1 VACFQLEYST
11 SLIFN
16 VASPVL
22 LFLPLALSI
31 VLGRYIWKHI
41 RPGKMLRPV
50 WHSLCSGLLVTTTLA
65 YATMTAA
72 ALEVFYC
79 QPIDGR
85 NLLVASSYT
94 VECDEFA
101 WVRAVGVIG
110 VILAISIPVL
120 IAATLIWV
128 GKYRRE
134 YLWSVDNQVIRN
146 EYFTVFGFLCT
157 F

>member
-1 VACFQLEYST
+1 
-11 SLIFN
+11 
-16 VASPVL
+16 
-22 LFLPLALSI
+22 
-31 VLGRYIWKHI
+31 
-41 RPGKMLRPV
+41 MLRPV